1 MTADVPDANIPTLA
15 PASPAGRTL
24 GDWVLFWLLSLI
36 WASAYLFTRIAVDKG
51 HADAGL
57 PPEWVI
63 SARLTIG
70 AVALWCVMLATRQRP
85 PPFSDRRRWRAII
98 GMGMVGS
105 VVPFFLI
112 TTAQEVVNSSLAALY
127 TSAVPIFVA
136 IGAHFMFRD
145 ERMTAGS
152 LMGVLIGFGGVAC
165 LFGPEAMKG
174 LGSATALA
182 QLMLM
187 GATMAYAMSSLI
199 ARGAPVMRAIPFAT
213 AFVTVA
219 AVVSWPLVFLVD
231 PGEVNAG
238 WSNWLAVAGLG
249 LGPTAFAQ
257 ALYMLLIA
265 RTSATFLS
273 LTGYSI
279 PVVAAILGYL
289 LFGETQSWNA
299 LAGFALILGGVWL
312 ARNGGGG
319 RRAV

>member
-1 MTADVPDANIPTLA
+1 MTGDVPDANIPTLV

-85 PPFSDRRRWRAII
+85 PPFSDHRRWRAII
-98 GMGMVGS
+98 GMGLVGS

-136 IGAHFMFRD
+136 IGAHYLFRD
-145 ERMTAGS
+145 ERLTTGS
-152 LMGVLIGFGGVAC
+152 VLGVLIGFGGVAV

-187 GATMAYAMSSLI
+187 GATLAYAMASLV
-199 ARGAPVMRAIPFAT
+199 ARGAPLMRAIPFAT
-213 AFVTVA
+213 AFVSVA
-219 AVVSWPLVFLVD
+219 AVVSWPLVFIVD
-231 PGEVNAG
+231 PGEVNAS
-238 WSNWLAVAGLG
+238 WLNWLAVLGLG

-265 RTSATFLS
+265 RTSATFLA

-279 PVVAAILGYL
+279 PVVAAVLGYL
-289 LFGETQSWNA
+289 VFGETQSWNA
-299 LAGFALILGGVWL
+299 LAGFVLILGGVWL

-319 RRAV
+319 RRVA